1 MLPIIP
7 TSPYVHPC
15 GPIVAGVDGR
25 KIREAVCA
33 AADAGYVNVATDATE
48 AVPTVLRAVNEIAL
62 AATAELAEEAGYG
75 EGARLATSRRAMLAA
90 IQVVAQALQEDL
102 PGRVKDLRDEGVTW
116 REIGQ
121 LLDLTP
127 EGAQRRFDAVA
138 GEKAREAS
146 RRARTSTEC
155 SQRSDRHT
163 SQPADTITKAPQ
175 HGQRLIPLASG
186 STHPYSVLAFAW
198 DQKVPLLV

>member
-1 MLPIIP
+1 M
-7 TSPYVHPC
+7 

-25 KIREAVCA
+25 KIREAVCT
-33 AADAGYVNVATDATE
+33 AADAGYVNVTNDAPE
-48 AVPTVLRAVNEIAL
+48 AVPTVFQAVNEIAL
-62 AATAELAEEAGYG
+62 AATAGLAEEAGYG

-90 IQVVAQALQEDL
+90 IEVVAQALQHDL

-127 EGAQRRFDAVA
+127 EGAQRRFDPVA

-146 RRARTSTEC
+146 RRARTRRQSRNTGIDTPRNPST
-155 SQRSDRHT
+155 RSRTPRNTDN
-163 SQPADTITKAPQ
+163 A
-175 HGQRLIPLASG
+175 
-186 STHPYSVLAFAW
+186 
-198 DQKVPLLV
+198 